1 MQDTE
6 LIHHLL
12 GLSEPWS
19 VERVEL
25 NLDDRRLDIW
35 ATHGSGVTWSCPEC
49 SVTSPTRDHAA
60 ERLWRHL
67 DSCQFETY
75 IHARIPRVA
84 CAEHGVRQI
93 LVPWAEPDSRFTKQF
108 ERLAVGILAECR
120 VSGTAAVLGLSWDEA
135 QGMRE
140 RAARR
145 REARKSAKLTENRN
159 TGERLPPIE
168 AAEVFDAPSNG
179 LDAHS
184 HSRTSNGRASNGNGT
199 KPARH
204 SQASGKN
211 QSAGLSQCQ
220 PGISRRGKLHRR
232 AG

>member
-6 LIHHLL
+6 LLYNLL
-12 GLSEPWS
+12 GLQEPWS

-25 NLDDRRLDIW
+25 NLEDRRLDVW
-35 ATHGSGVTWSCPEC
+35 ATHTMGVTWTCPEC
-49 SVTSPTRDHAA
+49 ALASPTRDHAA

-84 CAEHGVRQI
+84 CREHGVRQI
-93 LVPWAEPDSRFTKQF
+93 HVPWAEPDSRFTKQF
-108 ERLAVGILAECR
+108 ERLAVGILAECK
-120 VSGTAAVLGLSWDEA
+120 VSGTAAVLGLTWDEA

-145 REARKSAKLTENRN
+145 REARKHARGLESRAA
-159 TGERLPPIE
+159 GQAMSRLG
-168 AAEVFDAPSNG
+168 NG
-179 LDAHS
+179 
-184 HSRTSNGRASNGNGT
+184 RTSSNGNGSH
-199 KPARH
+199 P
-204 SQASGKN
+204 
-211 QSAGLSQCQ
+211 SAPPPTEHAACRTQNS
-220 PGISRRGKLHRR
+220 PRGKMQKH